1 MGSAQVRILG
11 VDPGGT
17 TGWVYYD
24 TDTEEFQSGQEA
36 DRLAFCGSVK
46 DWVDRGVELVV
57 VEDFRITI
65 QTAKKSQ
72 QPDALKIIG
81 AIDYIAAGGSAKVVL
96 QTPGDAKRFATDDR
110 LKKAGMWTPGRR
122 HANDAARHLFLRLCK
137 QGTLNALEVDARAA
151 G

>member
-1 MGSAQVRILG
+1 MRILA

-17 TGWVYYD
+17 TGWVTYD

-36 DRLAFCGSVK
+36 DRLVFCSMVK
-46 DWVDRGVELVV
+46 EWVDRGVGLIV

-81 AIDYIAAGGSAKVVL
+81 AIDYIAAGSAQVVL

-110 LKKAGMWTPGRR
+110 LKKAGMWTPGRK
-122 HANDAARHLFLRLCK
+122 HANDAARHLFLRLSK
-137 QGTLNALEVDARAA
+137 KGYLSALEVDSR
-151 G
+151 

>member
-1 MGSAQVRILG
+1 MRILA

-24 TDTEEFQSGQEA
+24 TYTEEFQSGQEA
-36 DRLAFCGSVK
+36 DRLVFCFMVK
-46 DWVDRGVELVV
+46 EWVDRDVVLIV

-81 AIDYIAAGGSAKVVL
+81 AIDYIAAGSAQVVL

-137 QGTLNALEVDARAA
+137 KGLLSALEVDTRAA